1 MAYISPRKHANIV
14 TLHQYNQASSRDISK
29 KIDVPQTSVSRIRS
43 VSPERNRKCGCKR
56 KTTAKDDAYILKK
69 SKQDPSKS
77 SVEITNDLAG
87 AGFEISASLVQ
98 RRLVTMSRKAKTPF
112 KKQLLTGAMKRK

>member
-1 MAYISPRKHANIV
+1 MADISPRKHASIV
-14 TLHQYNQASSRDISK
+14 TLHQYNQASSRDMSK
-29 KIDVPQTSVSRIRS
+29 KIGVPQTSVSRIIRQYQTTGS
-43 VSPERNRKCGCKR
+43 VSPKWKGKCGCKR

-87 AGFEISASLVQ
+87 AGVKISASLV
-98 RRLVTMSRKAKTPF
+98 
-112 KKQLLTGAMKRK
+112 

>member
-1 MAYISPRKHANIV
+1 MADIRPRKHANIV

-29 KIDVPQTSVSRIRS
+29 KIGVPQTSVSRIIRQYQTTGS
-43 VSPERNRKCGCKR
+43 VSPEREGKCVCKK

-69 SKQDPSKS
+69 NKQDPSKS

-87 AGFEISASLVQ
+87 AGVQISESLVQ
-98 RRLVTMSRKAKTPF
+98 TRLIAMGRKAK
-112 KKQLLTGAMKRK
+112 

>member
-1 MAYISPRKHANIV
+1 MADISPRKRASIV

-29 KIDVPQTSVSRIRS
+29 IGVPQTSVSRIIRHYQTTGS
-43 VSPERNRKCGCKR
+43 ISPKRKGKCGHKR

-77 SVEITNDLAG
+77 SVEIT
-87 AGFEISASLVQ
+87 IMWLVQ
-98 RRLVTMSRKAKTPF
+98 EPR
-112 KKQLLTGAMKRK
+112 

>member
-1 MAYISPRKHANIV
+1 MEDISPRKCASIV
-14 TLHQYNQASSRDISK
+14 ILHQYNQASSRDISK
-29 KIDVPQTSVSRIRS
+29 KIGVPQTSVSRIIKLYQTTGS
-43 VSPERNRKCGCKR
+43 VSPKWKGKCGHKR

-87 AGFEISASLVQ
+87 AGVKIIASLVQ
-98 RRLVTMSRKAKTPF
+98 R
-112 KKQLLTGAMKRK
+112 